1 MRTLAALAFIAGV
14 GGVASYLAQRPT
26 IADGGVMAADLLA
39 QLRARNIT
47 AVACDRE
54 IPIGPR
60 GAVFQCTATASDGS
74 RAKIEY
80 TMGRDGSLA
89 GKILDASGPSQPRS
103 PASGDPWSN

>member
-1 MRTLAALAFIAGV
+1 MSASVANRALRSLGLRSSVTRCVYQRSASIGPMRTLAALAFIAGV

-60 GAVFQCTATASDGS
+60 GAVFQCTAT
-74 RAKIEY
+74 
-80 TMGRDGSLA
+80 
-89 GKILDASGPSQPRS
+89 
-103 PASGDPWSN
+103 